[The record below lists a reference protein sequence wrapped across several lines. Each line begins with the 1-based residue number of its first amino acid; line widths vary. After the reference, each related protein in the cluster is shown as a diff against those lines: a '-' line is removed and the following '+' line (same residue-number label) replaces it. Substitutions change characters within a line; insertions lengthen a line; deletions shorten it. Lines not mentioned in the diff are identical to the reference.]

1 MHGGGGGAAA
11 CDTVKVWP
19 ATVSVPVRAGP
30 GFTAAANASVPL
42 PVPAAA
48 PVSVNHAALVLAVHA
63 HVAAE
68 AVTATEPEP
77 PLSATSCD
85 AGEIV
90 NVHGGG
96 GAAAACDTVKVCPPM
111 VSVPVRAAAVFAATL
126 NATVPLPVPEA
137 PLVTV
142 NHAALA
148 LAVHAQVFAD
158 AVTVTDPAAAVSA
171 TSCVV
176 GEIPNVHGGGGAAA
190 CATVKVFPAAA
201 IVAVR

>member
-1 MHGGGGGAAA
+1 
-11 CDTVKVWP
+11 
-19 ATVSVPVRAGP
+19 
-30 GFTAAANASVPL
+30 L

-96 GAAAACDTVKVCPPM
+96 GGGGAAAACDTVKVCPPM

-126 NATVPLPVPEA
+126 NATVPLPVPDA

-148 LAVHAQVFAD
+148 LAVHAQLFAD

-176 GEIPNVHGGGGAAA
+176 GEIPKVHGGGGAAA
-190 CATVKVFPAAA
+190 CVTVKVFPAAA